1 MEDPC
6 ISLIQET
13 ITNETNEL
21 LPSEDDIST
30 DLTASSQEKRKEF
43 SSKLTQYCVAKQAA
57 PKFQVTPNSR
67 GFIITGTFL

>member
-6 ISLIQET
+6 ISLIQEI
-13 ITNETNEL
+13 ITNESHEL

-30 DLTASSQEKRKEF
+30 DLIASSQEKRKEF

-57 PKFQVTPNSR
+57 PKFQVTPNFKRFYISWD
-67 GFIITGTFL
+67 F